1 MYKNASKE
9 FRRRESEKNAPA
21 FPDKKMPAWKENLV
35 SMLEV
40 CEVNLAE
47 ADLDVRAQDDS
58 NLADLFA
65 EVESLPNDQKP
76 SDDYL
81 DYVALRVS

>member
-1 MYKNASKE
+1 
-9 FRRRESEKNAPA
+9 
-21 FPDKKMPAWKENLV
+21 
-35 SMLEV
+35 MLEV

-81 DYVALRVS
+81 DYVALRVSQISENY